1 MAVPKTYSCG
11 ICKTQP
17 DQISHHKTH
26 ILTQKHKDKYELFE
40 LKLLK
45 LSEEQLKDKYNT
57 TNIKDICE
65 QLETVIYNLNDNNYD
80 NDINIK
86 IDCEYSEEDKQL
98 IMDNINSISNKEA
111 LKDKIHDIHNYLR
124 NNGAGYGMNALKVF
138 NILFGLKKIE
148 EKGLVEKVGLNDK
161 CKFSYLLE
169 KAKNIDKTKYLG
181 NGQTHYLHHSVL
193 TLLIT
198 LNFTSIPL
206 AIAVALLDHIAHW
219 HIDFWK
225 SICVK
230 MFRVNRSSGTFFR
243 IQSLDQMLHF
253 LTYFIIV
260 AIIF

>member
-1 MAVPKTYSCG
+1 MSAEVVLLFLLV
-11 ICKTQP
+11 I
-17 DQISHHKTH
+17 
-26 ILTQKHKDKYELFE
+26 KHSFADLF
-40 LKLLK
+40 L
-45 LSEEQLKDKYNT
+45 QT
-57 TNIKDICE
+57 
-65 QLETVIYNLNDNNYD
+65 
-80 NDINIK
+80 
-86 IDCEYSEEDKQL
+86 
-98 IMDNINSISNKEA
+98 
-111 LKDKIHDIHNYLR
+111 
-124 NNGAGYGMNALKVF
+124 F
-138 NILFGLKKIE
+138 N
-148 EKGLVEKVGLNDK
+148 
-161 CKFSYLLE
+161 
-169 KAKNIDKTKYLG
+169 KNIDKTKYLG